1 MAMAENV
8 YASPEAN
15 LLNEDVQAAGFYV
28 VARWKFILLS
38 VLSFGLYFY
47 YWSYKNWSL
56 YKQRTQEELWPVARG
71 IFYIFF
77 VHRLYRHA
85 DKTIHDS
92 GRKSSWDLEQ
102 WATVFVVLTLLA
114 VVLDKLSSHFEGLLY
129 LSLFAMALL
138 PLRAYVASEGQQ
150 LINLA
155 ANDPQGLGNNR
166 LNAWNFL
173 IIVPGIA
180 LWALVLIGTWSFFH

>member
-1 MAMAENV
+1 M
-8 YASPEAN
+8 
-15 LLNEDVQAAGFYV
+15 
-28 VARWKFILLS
+28 
-38 VLSFGLYFY
+38 
-47 YWSYKNWSL
+47 
-56 YKQRTQEELWPVARG
+56 
-71 IFYIFF
+71 
-77 VHRLYRHA
+77 
-85 DKTIHDS
+85 
-92 GRKSSWDLEQ
+92 
-102 WATVFVVLTLLA
+102 FVVLTLLA

-173 IIVPGIA
+173 IIVPGIG